1 MTFISKDGKE
11 WHKVRGRYKI
21 FDKENIDEC
30 IVDTRT
36 GRICDLNAIVSLLN
50 IGEDTNIR
58 LGQELD
64 IMVDIFDQSGLD
76 YEPMTEEDLD
86 EFIRTKDK

>member
-64 IMVDIFDQSGLD
+64 IMIDIFDQSGLD
-76 YEPMTEEDLD
+76 YETEEDLD